1 VPFVLNLLKILAK
14 YPRSDRCFVRG
25 SPSHGSIRVFFA
37 EDSTRRIASPRSV
50 HSWPGACIAERMMS
64 QDSTMR
70 RESTRQPAPHD
81 AEVANEATAV
91 LTRLVR
97 EIDDRQVILFVGS
110 GISAALGLPT
120 WDEFIGRLGA
130 EFAFEP
136 NEFLTLS
143 SDFRSL
149 AEFYRLEKGSLTEL
163 CSKMAREWK
172 VSDEKLAASR
182 AHELIVRLDF
192 PIVYTTNYDHLL
204 ERAYQLNG
212 KPFNKIVS
220 ARDIARSDPTQP
232 TIVKFHGDLDDPGSV
247 VLAETDYFHRLSFE
261 HPLDIKLAGDALGK
275 AVLFVGYSVSDIN
288 LRLLLYRLQAI
299 WRASGCEDSR
309 PRSYVF
315 MTKSNQVQE
324 RILDSWG
331 VAPLIA
337 ASSDETSAVA
347 VFLERLCTLSGRPHG
362 LERDHGAYAQ

>member
-1 VPFVLNLLKILAK
+1 MISRKSAL
-14 YPRSDRCFVRG
+14 
-25 SPSHGSIRVFFA
+25 
-37 EDSTRRIASPRSV
+37 
-50 HSWPGACIAERMMS
+50 
-64 QDSTMR
+64 R
-70 RESTRQPAPHD
+70 RESAYPPAPHG
-81 AEVANEATAV
+81 AGTANGAAAS

-110 GISAALGLPT
+110 GISAGLGLPT
-120 WDEFIGRLGA
+120 WDDFIGQLGT

-136 NEFLTLS
+136 SEFLTLS

-149 AEFYRLEKGSLTEL
+149 AEFYRLEKGSLAEL
-163 CSKMAREWK
+163 CNKMAREWQ
-172 VSDEKLAASR
+172 VSDERLAASH
-182 AHELIVRLDF
+182 AHQLIVRLGF
-192 PIVYTTNYDHLL
+192 PVIYTTNYDHLL
-204 ERAYQLNG
+204 ERAYELNG
-212 KPFNKIVS
+212 KSFNKIVS
-220 ARDIARSDPTQP
+220 ARDIARSDPNQP
-232 TIVKFHGDLDDPGSV
+232 TIVKFHGDLDDAGSV

-315 MTKSNQVQE
+315 MTKPNQVQE

-337 ASSDETSAVA
+337 ATSDETSAVA
-347 VFLERLCTLSGRPHG
+347 MFLERLCTLSSRPDCHG
-362 LERDHGAYAQ
+362 LERDPGSAAQ